1 MLHFHLTVINVKIFL
16 RGGMKVRAIIFD
28 LDDTL
33 YDPMQPFNQ
42 AYQKHLPQMAA
53 KVSVSQFY
61 LKSRAISDFCL
72 KSSS

>member
-1 MLHFHLTVINVKIFL
+1 
-16 RGGMKVRAIIFD
+16 MKVRAIIFD

-53 KVSVSQFY
+53 KVSVM
-61 LKSRAISDFCL
+61 R
-72 KSSS
+72 